1 MKSYTTPIYI
11 FTPGLANVGTIQIE
25 IDNFNIR
32 KLGAII
38 NVSQNTIIYA
48 PGLTGKGLAN
58 LSGNIVTLQANTS
71 THNANDELQ
80 ILYDESQ
87 ITADNI
93 SEITEAIGSLRIA
106 INALSKSGLGNSNT
120 DATGRLR
127 GTNVIESGTVTTV
140 TTVTT
145 VGTVSN
151 QSQIGGFSANNQIPA
166 IMATAVGTIRSNIN
180 VT

>member
-1 MKSYTTPIYI
+1 MKSYTTPTYI

-25 IDNFNIR
+25 IENFNIR

-38 NVSQNTIIYA
+38 NVSQNAIIYA
-48 PGLTGKGLAN
+48 PGLSGKGLAN
-58 LSGNIVTLQANTS
+58 LSGNIVTLQADTS
-71 THNANDELQ
+71 TSNANDELQ

-87 ITADNI
+87 NTSDNI
-93 SEITEAIGSLRIA
+93 TEITGAIESLRIA

-127 GTNVIESGTVTTV
+127 GTDVIESGTITTV
-140 TTVTT
+140 STMT
-145 VGTVSN
+145 N
-151 QSQIGGFSANNQIPA
+151 QSQMGGFSANNQIPA

-180 VT
+180 VS